1 MSWKNRHFFHFLKF
15 FVSIFTTCKRI
26 LTVFYTKNWLPI
38 EKIYKIKNEKSH
50 FFGANLRYVKIF
62 EFRWWL
68 WYQVWGKINKFE
80 QHSSKLFSFLPC
92 VRMIKFSHGCTIEKM
107 FLKKSKI
114 SEILPTCN
122 PLLENKNFVD
132 LTYGRNECFFESKSR
147 NFMKIIHS
155 WGCRIFPTPPLI
167 RVLNLRNFSIFSKI

>member
-1 MSWKNRHFFHFLKF
+1 MLIFF
-15 FVSIFTTCKRI
+15 SIFESF
-26 LTVFYTKNWLPI
+26 LSSFSQHVNVFWQFFYTKNWLPI
-38 EKIYKIKNEKSH
+38 EKNYKIKNEKSD

-68 WYQVWGKINKFE
+68 WYQVWGKFEKFE
-80 QHSSKLFSFLPC
+80 QHSSKLFSFLLC

-132 LTYGRNECFFESKSR
+132 LTYGRNGCFFESKSR

-155 WGCRIFPTPPLI
+155 WGCRIFPTPPLRYGCWI
-167 RVLNLRNFSIFSKI
+167 VEIGCFFSKI